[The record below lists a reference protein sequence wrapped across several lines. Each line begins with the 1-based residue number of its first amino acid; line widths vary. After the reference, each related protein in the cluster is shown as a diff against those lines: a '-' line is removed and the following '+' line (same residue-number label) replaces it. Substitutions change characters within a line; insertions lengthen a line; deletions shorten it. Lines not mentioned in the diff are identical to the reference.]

1 MKNRQW
7 MVVLG
12 VLMTGV
18 LITIVFG
25 KLTVQPE
32 ARQEIEP
39 KFGAAEQ
46 IEKLFSIEYGM
57 EDGQIG
63 KPQRILEGTDLAP
76 MSFFVKEDVF
86 YILDNAA
93 KKVVVTDGT
102 ETILDLKL
110 DHDAWLKDIFVDD
123 AGTIYVLDER
133 QGVLTYNKEGVLLNK
148 FPLQHDNFIPTSLSV
163 NSKGDIF
170 VHHQGGSKTL
180 SLADNQIEPFVMS
193 FNDLTVEPRRV
204 DEKNGKLIVT
214 EKGTETVIHIPFE
227 ETYGALT
234 IHDLQSNQII
244 YEKLEVLDESP
255 ISTVSRIYVTD
266 RKGKEIGSVHVPY
279 EQSIYFAE
287 HPIRVDH
294 QRIYFMSP
302 QEDGVSFYELK
313 PGLGR

>member
-1 MKNRQW
+1 MKKWQW

-12 VLMTGV
+12 VLMAGV
-18 LITIVFG
+18 LITIVFS
-25 KLTVQPE
+25 KSKIHPE
-32 ARQEIEP
+32 ARQESESN
-39 KFGAAEQ
+39 FGAAEQ
-46 IEKLFSIEYGM
+46 IEKLFSIEYGT

-63 KPQRILEGTDLAP
+63 KPQRKLEGTDLAP
-76 MSFFVKEDVF
+76 MSFFVKENVF

-110 DHDAWLKDIFVDD
+110 HDAWLKDIFVDD

-133 QGVLTYNKEGVLLNK
+133 QGVLTYDNEGVLVNK
-148 FPLQHDNFIPTSLSV
+148 LPLQHDNFIPTSLTV

-170 VHHQGGSKTL
+170 VHQGGSRTL
-180 SLADNQIEPFVMS
+180 SVVDNQIEPYVKS
-193 FNDLTVEPRRV
+193 FGDLTVAPRRV

-214 EKGTETVIHIPFE
+214 EKGTETVIPIPFE

-234 IHDLQSNQII
+234 IHDLKANQII
-244 YEKLEVLDESP
+244 YEKLEVKDESP

-266 RKGKEIGSVHVPY
+266 TKGKEIGSVQVPY

-287 HPIRVDH
+287 HPIRVDK

-302 QEDGVSFYELK
+302 QEDIVSFYELK
-313 PGLGR
+313 PDIRK